1 MFLLNGN
8 TVPTFQ
14 INLHLQPHYYAASP
28 AGNVDPVVSLKNG
41 QIRGEYVT
49 VKDTEKAVK
58 QFLGIP
64 FARPPVGPL
73 RLAAPQDAEPWE
85 GERDGTHQPPM

>member
-1 MFLLNGN
+1 ML
-8 TVPTFQ
+8 TFQ
-14 INLHLQPHYYAASP
+14 INLHLQPKNCATSP
-28 AGNVDPVVSLKNG
+28 AGSGNPVVSLTNG

-49 VKDTEKAVK
+49 VKGTERLVK
-58 QFLGIP
+58 QYLGIP

-85 GERDGTHQPPM
+85 GERDGTRQPPM